1 MQAVMGTLGVV
12 GSETTTNHV
21 HEMERV
27 LGIEAARH
35 SIMEEIKTTMGAH
48 GMSIDER
55 HTMLLADCMTYKVG
69 RRLQV
74 QEGGGGVMDET
85 HVDLCWRMHV
95 VRPRCSSLDHRAA
108 VWHLQQCRLCDAT
121 ALAFALAKASS
132 KLGNN
137 RKLGHHSTS
146 AAVVLTSSSDAHQ

>member
-1 MQAVMGTLGVV
+1 MGTLGVV

-69 RRLQV
+69 RAQAAATGRLA
-74 QEGGGGVMDET
+74 GVLYGMPRDAACVDAGSSRD
-85 HVDLCWRMHV
+85 HVPQFDALGAIWSQSVRNPPGHAVCDSVCDHV
-95 VRPRCSSLDHRAA
+95 LS
-108 VWHLQQCRLCDAT
+108 RL
-121 ALAFALAKASS
+121 
-132 KLGNN
+132 
-137 RKLGHHSTS
+137 H
-146 AAVVLTSSSDAHQ
+146 V